1 MAVECGPSLQL
12 CAVRVTL
19 LDGLGNV
26 SDAEDNS
33 YVSDLLLSM
42 AVNPEIQAGANTI
55 LTGGC
60 DCTVADYRGT
70 DKLRR
75 FTFVMGT
82 AAVEP
87 GLEALLIGADVVDD
101 AGDII
106 GLTWPGPVECGSTVD
121 AVALEFWTKHWVG
134 DAQDPVWPWFH
145 HVYPSTSWQIGPQ
158 AFANDFAQPTING
171 FSRQN
176 LVWGNGPYGDQPVG
190 FDFSRGG
197 YYLTVEDP
205 PTAECGFQHVVPGS

>member
-26 SDAEDNS
+26 AADTDNE
-33 YVSDLLLSM
+33 YVTDLLMSM
-42 AVNPEIQAGANTI
+42 AVSPEVQAGANQI

-75 FTFVMGT
+75 FTFSMLT

-87 GLEALLIGADVVDD
+87 GLLALLIGADLVNDG
-101 AGDII
+101 GDII
-106 GLTWPGPVECGSTVD
+106 GWTWPGPVECGTTPTQ
-121 AVALEFWTKHWVG
+121 VAIEFWTKHWLG
-134 DAQDPVWPWFH
+134 DAQDTTWPWFH
-145 HVYPSTSWQIGPQ
+145 HVYPSTSWQIGNQ
-158 AFANDFAQPTING
+158 TYANDFAQPTING

-176 LVWGNGPYGDQPVG
+176 QLWGNGPYGDQPTG
-190 FDFSRGG
+190 YDFSRGG
-197 YYLTVEDP
+197 VYLTTEDP
-205 PTAECGFQHVVPGS
+205 PTAECGFMHVVPGS

>member
-19 LDGLGNV
+19 LDDVGNI
-26 SDAEDNS
+26 SPDTDNV
-33 YVSDLLLSM
+33 YITDLLLSM
-42 AVNPEIQAGANTI
+42 AVNPDIQQGANQI

-75 FTFVMGT
+75 FLFQMGT

-87 GLEALLIGADVVDD
+87 GLLALLIGADVITD

-106 GLTWPGPVECGSTVD
+106 GVTWPGPQECGTNPT
-121 AVALEFWTKHWVG
+121 AVALEFWTRHWVG
-134 DAQDPVWPWFH
+134 DAVDPVWPWFH
-145 HVYPSTSWQIGPQ
+145 HVYPSTSWQIGNQ
-158 AFANDFAQPTING
+158 QYANDFAQPQING

-176 LVWGNGPYGDQPVG
+176 LLWGNGPYGDQPAG
-190 FDFSRGG
+190 IDISRGG
-197 YYLTVEDP
+197 FYLTAEDP
-205 PTAECGFQHVVPGS
+205 PVATCGFSHVVPGS